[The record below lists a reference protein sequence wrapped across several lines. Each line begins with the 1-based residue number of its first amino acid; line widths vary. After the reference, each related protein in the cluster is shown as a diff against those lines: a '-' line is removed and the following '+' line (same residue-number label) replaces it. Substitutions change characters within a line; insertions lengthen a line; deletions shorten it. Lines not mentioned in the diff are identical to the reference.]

1 MMAIDP
7 ARRIDDFATV
17 FGRVFPRLSELH
29 ASFRQDGLLA
39 VAVWN
44 NHLLAHYIHVPLE
57 NEPQFA
63 ILGRH
68 DRCDLSLANDSGIS
82 LRHALLGARRHG
94 NELRVRLLDLQSG
107 AGLHTEDG
115 RACEAITADGAMFA
129 RIGSYHL
136 FLLPT
141 GSLAPLSWATTAEGT
156 WEMIPERVYRDC
168 RLPSRGAP
176 APLLREAIPTPLNSE
191 AAGRRPQSI
200 ITQII
205 DPPGLLRP
213 FRPGPGARGPRVAK
227 VELGND
233 AGYERFVVHE
243 AELARGL
250 LIGRYDR
257 CQIGAQDQAMSR
269 VHLLLIRDG
278 EEVWVVDTAS
288 SNGTT
293 MAGEPLRRVKMRD
306 GVALILARTVCLR
319 WLAAPGT
326 GTDEGPALPTATS
339 PPTPGAGDG

>member
-1 MMAIDP
+1 MMALDP
-7 ARRIDDFATV
+7 NRRFDDFATV
-17 FGRVFPRLSELH
+17 FLRVFPRLAELH
-29 ASFRQDGLLA
+29 ANFRQDGLLA

-57 NEPQFA
+57 QEPQFA

-68 DRCDLSLANDSGIS
+68 DRCDLSLANDGGIS
-82 LRHALLGARRHG
+82 LRHALLGARRQG

-107 AGLHTEDG
+107 TGLHTEDG

-141 GSLAPLSWATTAEGT
+141 GSLAPIAWAGTAEQT
-156 WEMIPERVYRDC
+156 WQMIPERVYRDC
-168 RLPSRGAP
+168 RLPSRGA
-176 APLLREAIPTPLNSE
+176 APLLREPIPRDPSGTDGG
-191 AAGRRPQSI
+191 AGRRPQSI
-200 ITQII
+200 ITQIV

-213 FRPGPGARGPRVAK
+213 FRPGPGARGARVAR
-227 VELGND
+227 VELGNE

-257 CQIGAQDQAMSR
+257 CQIGAQDQSMSR
-269 VHLLLIRDG
+269 VHLLMIRDG
-278 EEVWVVDTAS
+278 DEVWVIDTAS

-293 MAGEPLRRVKMRD
+293 SAGEPVRRVRMKD
-306 GVALILARTVCLR
+306 GVMLVLARAVCLR
-319 WLAAPGT
+319 WLAASGS
-326 GTDEGPALPTATS
+326 DESSASSAAAPDPA
-339 PPTPGAGDG
+339 